1 MPIKI
6 SDQEIEQIL
15 ELDKRE
21 IDPREIATAVGVGL
35 QQSIKSLGI
44 AGFLILQQL
53 LNYPRVVVLLK
64 LLLILLPVLRN
75 SACIDIFQGS
85 YNPTRV
91 NKLEEVFGLVSSD
104 CPTRHKIFNL
114 TLISQSQSEAFDV

>member
-64 LLLILLPVLRN
+64 LLLILLPVLRILP
-75 SACIDIFQGS
+75 ALIFFRGHIIQQGS
-85 YNPTRV
+85 TN
-91 NKLEEVFGLVSSD
+91 
-104 CPTRHKIFNL
+104 
-114 TLISQSQSEAFDV
+114 